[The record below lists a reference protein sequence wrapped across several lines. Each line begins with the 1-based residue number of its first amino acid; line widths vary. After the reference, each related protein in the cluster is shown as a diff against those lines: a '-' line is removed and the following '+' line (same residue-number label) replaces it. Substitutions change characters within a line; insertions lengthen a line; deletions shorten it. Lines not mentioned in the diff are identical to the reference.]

1 MKRIKKKLK
10 KLVNVVAASAYMT
23 CIQMN
28 AVMAATDTSSVTKP
42 LDSLKTLLL
51 SVIGAVG
58 VIILAKNVMEFA
70 QAYQHNDSATMNSA
84 LKGIAGG
91 AMMAGITSVLGV
103 LGF

>member
-1 MKRIKKKLK
+1 MKRIK
-10 KLVNVVAASAYMT
+10 KLVNVVTASAYMT
-23 CIQMN
+23 CIQVN
-28 AVMAATDTSSVTKP
+28 TVMAATDTSSVTKP

>member
-1 MKRIKKKLK
+1 MKRIK
-10 KLVNVVAASAYMT
+10 KLVNVVTASAYIT

-28 AVMAATDTSSVTKP
+28 TVMAATDTSSVTKP

>member
-1 MKRIKKKLK
+1 
-10 KLVNVVAASAYMT
+10 MT
-23 CIQMN
+23 CAQIST
-28 AVMAATDTSSVTKP
+28 VMAATDTSSVTKP

>member
-1 MKRIKKKLK
+1 MKRIK
-10 KLVNVVAASAYMT
+10 KLVNVVTASAYMT

-28 AVMAATDTSSVTKP
+28 TVMAATDTSSVTKP

-70 QAYQHNDSATMNSA
+70 QAYQHNDSATLNSA

>member
-1 MKRIKKKLK
+1 
-10 KLVNVVAASAYMT
+10 
-23 CIQMN
+23 
-28 AVMAATDTSSVTKP
+28 
-42 LDSLKTLLL
+42 
-51 SVIGAVG
+51 
-58 VIILAKNVMEFA
+58 MEFA

>member
-1 MKRIKKKLK
+1 MKRIK
-10 KLVNVVAASAYMT
+10 KLVNVVTASVFMT
-23 CIQMN
+23 YAQIST
-28 AVMAATDTSSVTKP
+28 VMAATDTSSVTKP

>member
-10 KLVNVVAASAYMT
+10 KLVNIVTASAFMT
-23 CIQMN
+23 CAQIS
-28 AVMAATDTSSVTKP
+28 TVTKP

>member
-1 MKRIKKKLK
+1 
-10 KLVNVVAASAYMT
+10 MT

-28 AVMAATDTSSVTKP
+28 TVMAAPDTSSVTKP